1 MGAHGVGGGV
11 GIALLDFIENDLML
25 LQGKF
30 LPAPRIEQAAHPV
43 EAKSRGFGN
52 GLDALEA
59 IQRRGPIVGLGK
71 AAWRI
76 VRCNPLCKGG
86 YDPVDGCR
94 HDLRLDAAEPQPGQ
108 R

>member
-11 GIALLDFIENDLML
+11 DIALLDFIENDLML

-59 IQRRGPIVGLGK
+59 KSLKQDRRKLQVK
-71 AAWRI
+71 AVNA
-76 VRCNPLCKGG
+76 C
-86 YDPVDGCR
+86 VDT
-94 HDLRLDAAEPQPGQ
+94 
-108 R
+108 